1 MEIEFDASE
10 YELIAVAIDDYLR
23 KLRRERRNIKQFL
36 KKLKQ
41 LFNSSAVTA
50 VTIDIVGTRTELRLL
65 NKDMQAY
72 QAIKERI
79 LPHV

>member
-36 KKLKQ
+36 KKLRQ
-41 LFNSSAVTA
+41 LINSCSVTNQ
-50 VTIDIVGTRTELRLL
+50 IVDERQALTLIE
-65 NKDMQAY
+65 KDFKVCKH
-72 QAIKERI
+72 IKKRI
-79 LPHV
+79 LTYV